1 MFGILY
7 IPQQILQILE
17 CAHLLHPLFVSL
29 TFFWYMYTD
38 NTHIYASAYICTDSL
53 RKDTQETHFSN
64 LPPGKGPG

>member
-38 NTHIYASAYICTDSL
+38 NTHIKI
-53 RKDTQETHFSN
+53 RNVFFQII
-64 LPPGKGPG
+64 